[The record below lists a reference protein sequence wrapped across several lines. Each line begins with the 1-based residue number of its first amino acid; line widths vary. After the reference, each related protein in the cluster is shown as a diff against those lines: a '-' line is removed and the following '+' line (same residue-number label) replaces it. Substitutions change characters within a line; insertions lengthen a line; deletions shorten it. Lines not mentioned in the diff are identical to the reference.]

1 VSVKKPR
8 MDDTMKLLI
17 LDDDIQIREGVEKS
31 IDWKCAGI
39 DEVKSAG
46 DGVSGLKTAL
56 SFRPD
61 IILSDVR
68 MPGINGLDFLREV
81 KELLPHSKVILI
93 SGYDDFE
100 YLQKAV
106 KYKADAY
113 ELKPVK
119 VRHLINLVVEMKEKI
134 AREKIAREK
143 ENAASAQSDE
153 APRYTPKITKAVEY
167 INAHFDEP
175 LTTAALSKILGLT
188 PNYFSAVFKRETGI
202 SFNSYLNTIRL
213 KSAAYLL
220 EHTGL
225 LVYEIAGQCGFHDY
239 IYFSQAFK
247 KAFNCSP
254 RAWRENKKQPK

>member
-1 VSVKKPR
+1 
-8 MDDTMKLLI
+8 MKLLI

-31 IDWKCAGI
+31 IDWQCIGI

-46 DGVSGLKTAL
+46 DGVSGLKIAL

-68 MPGINGLDFLREV
+68 MPGINGLDFLRKI
-81 KELLPHSKVILI
+81 KELLPHAKVILI

-119 VRHLINLVVEMKEKI
+119 VRHLIDLVAEMKERI
-134 AREKIAREK
+134 AGEKQ
-143 ENAASAQSDE
+143 NAASAPSRE
-153 APRYTPKITKAVEY
+153 TPRYTPKITKAVEY
-167 INAHFDEP
+167 INAHFDKSVS
-175 LTTAALSKILGLT
+175 TAALSKILGLT

-202 SFNSYLNTIRL
+202 SFNAYLNKVRL
-213 KSAAYLL
+213 DSAAYLL

-254 RAWRENKKQPK
+254 RTFRENKKQSE

>member
-1 VSVKKPR
+1 
-8 MDDTMKLLI
+8 MKLLI

-31 IDWKCAGI
+31 IDWRCAGI

-46 DGVSGLKTAL
+46 DGVSGLKMAL

-68 MPGINGLDFLREV
+68 MPGINGLDFLREI
-81 KELLPHSKVILI
+81 KEVLPRSKVILI

-119 VRHLINLVVEMKEKI
+119 VQHLINLVAEMKEEI
-134 AREKIAREK
+134 LR
-143 ENAASAQSDE
+143 ENAAPAQSSE
-153 APRYTPKITKAVEY
+153 PPRYTPKIMKAVDY
-167 INAHFDEP
+167 INAHFDKP
-175 LTTAALSKILGLT
+175 ITTAALSKTLGLT

-202 SFNSYLNTIRL
+202 SFNAYLNNVRL

-220 EHTGL
+220 EHTSL
-225 LVYEIAGQCGFHDY
+225 LIYEIADQCGFHDY
-239 IYFSQAFK
+239 IYFSQVFK
-247 KAFNCSP
+247 KAYNCSP
-254 RAWRENKKQPK
+254 RAYRTNKKQPG

>member
-1 VSVKKPR
+1 
-8 MDDTMKLLI
+8 MKLLI
-17 LDDDIQIREGVEKS
+17 LDDDVQIREGVEKS
-31 IDWKCAGI
+31 IDWKCIGI

-46 DGVSGLKTAL
+46 DGVSGLKMAF

-68 MPGINGLDFLREV
+68 MPGINGLELLREI
-81 KELLPHSKVILI
+81 KEILPHSKVILI

-119 VRHLINLVVEMKEKI
+119 VQHLINLVVEMQEKI
-134 AREKIAREK
+134 MQEKIRR
-143 ENAASAQSDE
+143 ENAASSSE
-153 APRYTPKITKAVEY
+153 TPRYTPKITKAVEY
-167 INAHFDEP
+167 INAHFDK
-175 LTTAALSKILGLT
+175 LISTAALSKMLDLT
-188 PNYFSAVFKRETGI
+188 PNYFSAVFKRETGV
-202 SFNSYLNTIRL
+202 SFNAYLNNVRL

-239 IYFSQAFK
+239 IYFSQVFK
-247 KAFNCSP
+247 RAYHCSP
-254 RAWRENKKQPK
+254 RAYRECKKQPG

>member
-1 VSVKKPR
+1 
-8 MDDTMKLLI
+8 MKLLI
-17 LDDDIQIREGVEKS
+17 LDDDVQIREGVEKS
-31 IDWKCAGI
+31 IDWECAGI

-46 DGVSGLKTAL
+46 DGVSGLKMAL
-56 SFRPD
+56 SFKPD

-68 MPGINGLDFLREV
+68 MPGINGLDLLREI
-81 KELLPHSKVILI
+81 KEMLPRSKVILI

-119 VRHLINLVVEMKEKI
+119 VQNLINLVTEMKEKI
-134 AREKIAREK
+134 FDERENIAPLSSRSSSET
-143 ENAASAQSDE
+143 
-153 APRYTPKITKAVEY
+153 PRYTPKIMKAVEY
-167 INAHFDEP
+167 INAHFDKP
-175 LTTAALSKILGLT
+175 ITTASLSKYAGLT
-188 PNYFSAVFKRETGI
+188 PNYFSAVFKRETGV
-202 SFNSYLNTIRL
+202 SFSAYLNNVRL

-220 EHTGL
+220 EHTSL

-247 KAFNCSP
+247 KAYRCSP
-254 RAWRENKKQPK
+254 RAYRENKKQPE